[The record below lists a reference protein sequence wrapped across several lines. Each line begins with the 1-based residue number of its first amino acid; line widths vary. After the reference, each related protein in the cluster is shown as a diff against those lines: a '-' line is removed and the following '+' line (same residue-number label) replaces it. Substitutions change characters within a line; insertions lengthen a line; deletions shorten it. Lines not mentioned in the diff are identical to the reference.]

1 MDSFFIKDRND
12 ILQIHYEDLIK
23 YHGRLFIG
31 GVAMAFKAMQ
41 LASRLLS
48 GRDGIWSREKI
59 SFKSAM
65 GPEARGVLDAVE
77 MATRAL
83 TSGDLIADTSIPARI
98 PAPRSPN
105 GGKYYFEFHYDGTVL
120 AIAVKEGIIA
130 RDFIDYARKELSGS
144 IKYSEESRLQEVK
157 EELAAALMAGEPECF
172 FNWKIF
178 SESCPI

>member
-12 ILQIHYEDLIK
+12 ILQIGYEDLVK

-48 GRDGIWSREKI
+48 SRDSIWSREKI

-65 GPEARGVLDAVE
+65 GPEARGVIDAVE

-83 TSGDLIADTSIPARI
+83 TRGELIADTTVSARI
-98 PAPRSPN
+98 AAPDSPN
-105 GGKYYFEFHYDGTVL
+105 GGKYYFEFHYDGIVL
-120 AIAVKEGIIA
+120 AIAVKEGVIA
-130 RDFIDYARKELSGS
+130 NDFIDYARKELTGS
-144 IKYSEESRLQEVK
+144 IKCSDEARLQEVK
-157 EELAAALMAGEPECF
+157 EELAAALMAGEPESF
-172 FNWKIF
+172 FNWELF
-178 SESCPI
+178 S